1 MTIVIKSEAGTGPND
16 LVSVVVSDKT
26 RRPFSIVRVGVD
38 FVFVLIG
45 WLLGGAFGIGTLICA
60 FLVGPAAG
68 LFMPRSEKIVKAV
81 LLRFSR

>member
-26 RRPFSIVRVGVD
+26 RWPFSIVRVGVD

-60 FLVGPAAG
+60 FLVGSAAG
-68 LFMPRSEKIVKAV
+68 LFMPRSEKN
-81 LLRFSR
+81 R